1 MPNGTQNTGGFGAAI
16 GGVDALKE
24 AMGRR
29 GIDASLLDQI
39 SPAAPGPQSP
49 VAPPLPTDAGRVAP
63 AVGGAPVAPTG
74 VEKIP
79 FRSGEAEI
87 AIKALKSV
95 VDTENKIAEA
105 ALVGIR

>member
-1 MPNGTQNTGGFGAAI
+1 MPNGIQNTGGFGAAI
-16 GGVDALKE
+16 GGADALKQ
-24 AMGRR
+24 AMQRR
-29 GIDASLLDQI
+29 GIDASLLDQV

-49 VAPPLPTDAGRVAP
+49 VAPALPADAGGMAPPAPGGVPVAP
-63 AVGGAPVAPTG
+63 AA
-74 VEKIP
+74 EKVP

-105 ALVGIR
+105 ALAGIG